1 MIQAVVER
9 LSCDT
14 VIVGDAR
21 SRHSGLRISAT
32 LGQQVF
38 DAEPGVLRYEQD
50 GGRAW
55 VVSWRRLV
63 FAELPVPRAD
73 LLREALQQHG
83 YPPREIPE
91 LGTEPRHE
99 LLRLLGCAFTMREDR
114 GGLVVAVTEDLQTTL
129 PGVEI
134 SGPEVFGTPIP
145 STSWP
150 FLEGLE
156 AICPCEGVTFTDLGR
171 VTRELGAGVRAAKVH
186 TRAGAGTGCQGAFCR
201 TPIQT
206 WMDRQPG
213 HRPELIPPPAA
224 RAPLQPVTI
233 RTWLECAKGGGA

>member
-14 VIVGDAR
+14 VIVGDAQ
-21 SRHSGLRISAT
+21 SRHAGLRISAA

-55 VVSWRRLV
+55 ILSWRRLV
-63 FAELPVPRAD
+63 FAELPIPRAV
-73 LLREALQQHG
+73 LLGEALQQHG
-83 YPPREIPE
+83 YPAREIPE
-91 LGTEPRHE
+91 LGFEPRHE
-99 LLRLLGCAFTMREDR
+99 LLRLLGCAFTVRPER
-114 GGLVVAVTEDLQTTL
+114 GGWVVVATDDLKTTL
-129 PGVEI
+129 PKVEI

-145 STSWP
+145 AAAWP

-156 AICPCEGVTFTDLGR
+156 AICPCEGVTFTDLRR
-171 VTRELGAGVRAAKVH
+171 VASQFGVGVRAAKVH

-206 WMDRQPG
+206 WMEHHHG

-224 RAPLQPVTI
+224 RAPLVPVPI
-233 RTWLECAKGGGA
+233 RTWLDCASGGSS